1 MWFAVISLV
10 ATQSSYDALFSWRCI
25 TIFIER
31 FLCVIN
37 HLVFFLSFDCGCPS
51 LYALVLKNALAV

>member
-1 MWFAVISLV
+1 LV